1 MSDPAGFNG
10 LIGSRTCCSKCQIQK
25 HQRSPFFPFSP
36 AIKNAQFVLLSLKKR
51 NKSEDRPV
59 SKVILASLFCL
70 SSHFS
75 RLSSISQ
82 NVEDSR
88 ATSVLTNTPNPTIDE
103 MFSMPQSKKKWVK
116 LKKKIFRRREN
127 SQSTNSIRFLSLGQN
142 KHRMKQFF
150 SFFSLPL

>member
-10 LIGSRTCCSKCQIQK
+10 LIGSRTCCSKCQIRK
-25 HQRSPFFPFSP
+25 HQRSSFSP

-88 ATSVLTNTPNPTIDE
+88 ATSVLTNTPNSDHRRDVFHATVE
-103 MFSMPQSKKKWVK
+103 KEVGKAGSRRTFSEDGKILNPQ
-116 LKKKIFRRREN
+116 I
-127 SQSTNSIRFLSLGQN
+127 
-142 KHRMKQFF
+142 QFV
-150 SFFSLPL
+150 FSL